1 GSAQGPLSQFLSW
14 QPGKLPPSDA
24 NADAWK
30 LEKGSDLVLQVH
42 MQPTGKPERIQPSVA
57 FYFSDQ
63 PSSNIFFKMGFD
75 SFTIDIP
82 AGETNYVVKD
92 SYRLPVDLEVIGV
105 LPHAHYL
112 GKRLQSFATLPNG
125 TRKWLLSISD
135 WNFNW
140 QGDYRYAQPMF
151 LPKGSTIQMEF
162 SYDNSTNNL
171 RNPHHPPERVQY
183 GLQTTDEMANL
194 AFIFRLSNQH
204 DLEVLQQNYQ
214 YKGAQDIIHY
224 NEYAL
229 RVNPNDAH
237 AHAQLGKV
245 LLALGRSAE
254 AQTHLQESVR
264 LNPHSDDSHYHLAII
279 FEDQG
284 RIDES
289 KAEYRAAL
297 KDNPENIPACNNLGL
312 LCLKT
317 GDLNGAED
325 YFNRALRLRPED
337 EIVRENLELLRKAR
351 LAPK

>member
-1 GSAQGPLSQFLSW
+1 MAMRAPRALRDRTGQSRRLDAETPEVGFGGMNSPGSAQGPLSQFLSW

-30 LEKGSDLVLQVH
+30 LEKGSDLVLQAH

-57 FYFSDQ
+57 FYFSDR

-92 SYRLPVDLEVIGV
+92 SYRLPVDLEIIGI

-112 GKRLQSFATLPNG
+112 GKRLQSFATLPDG

-140 QGDYRYAQPMF
+140 QGDYRYAQPLF

-162 SYDNSTNNL
+162 SYDNSTNNV
-171 RNPHHPPERVQY
+171 RNPHRPPERVQY

-204 DLEVLQQNYQ
+204 DERFDSRDGSQSPSRTESLPKEWEQRNC
-214 YKGAQDIIHY
+214 G
-224 NEYAL
+224 
-229 RVNPNDAH
+229 
-237 AHAQLGKV
+237 
-245 LLALGRSAE
+245 
-254 AQTHLQESVR
+254 THLDHREEAR
-264 LNPHSDDSHYHLAII
+264 
-279 FEDQG
+279 
-284 RIDES
+284 
-289 KAEYRAAL
+289 
-297 KDNPENIPACNNLGL
+297 
-312 LCLKT
+312 
-317 GDLNGAED
+317 
-325 YFNRALRLRPED
+325 RPQ
-337 EIVRENLELLRKAR
+337 AR
-351 LAPK
+351 